1 MQLDSLKSEFLL
13 DIRIRN
19 YTEKTIR
26 GYKGN
31 CERFLTFVQREYGTL
46 KVEEVKATHIKQYA
60 KYLQQR
66 ERSAVYTNTVLKNIR
81 SMFKYAVHEGYIAKS
96 PAERVNWCR
105 EEKTV
110 LVLPTDK
117 EIAKVLNVYNGK
129 TMLDIRNAT
138 IMALFV
144 DTGIRCSELIDL
156 TPNSIINSTLI
167 IDGKGNKQRY
177 VPISPLLQK
186 QLLKYMRARDSY
198 YRDRILKSDKLFL
211 SSRYKTLTVEAVE
224 RVVRKAGYVAE
235 VNEQIRFS
243 PHTLRHY
250 YAVKMLDTGIDIYS
264 LARLLGHNRIATT
277 QRYVA
282 ATTDRQIL
290 ARTQNN
296 TPLSLL

>member
-1 MQLDSLKSEFLL
+1 MELNSLKSEFLL
-13 DIRIRN
+13 DMRIRS
-19 YTEKTIR
+19 YSEKTLR

-31 CERFLTFVQREYGTL
+31 CERFITFVQKDYGIID
-46 KVEEVKATHIKQYA
+46 VEQVKPIHIKQYSM
-60 KYLQQR
+60 YLKQNAC
-66 ERSAVYTNTVLKNIR
+66 SGMYINTVLKNIR
-81 SMFKYAVHEGYIAKS
+81 AMFRYAVTEGYLAKS
-96 PAERVNWCR
+96 PADKVIWSKV
-105 EEKTV
+105 EKTV
-110 LVLPTDK
+110 LILPTDK
-117 EIAKVLNVYNGK
+117 EIVRVLNVYNGK
-129 TMLDIRNAT
+129 KILDIRNAT
-138 IMALFV
+138 MMALFV

-198 YRDRILKSDKLFL
+198 YKDRILKSDKLFL

-224 RVVRKAGYVAE
+224 SVVRKAGYVAE

-282 ATTDRQIL
+282 ATTDKQIL